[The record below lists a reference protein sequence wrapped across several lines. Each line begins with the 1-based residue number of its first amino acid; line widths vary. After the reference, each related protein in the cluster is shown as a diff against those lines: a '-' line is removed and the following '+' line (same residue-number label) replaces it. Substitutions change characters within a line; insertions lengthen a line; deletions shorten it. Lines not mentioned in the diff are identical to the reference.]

1 VGVSKLTICGKDP
14 MKLFVKSRA
23 TCLGL
28 ALRQPTTRQA
38 PIVAT
43 AVRNPASI
51 IAGLTL
57 LAWMALATTVSASS
71 GDRFNSAKLSQ
82 MDEEIQRAIA
92 EHKLPGGVLWVECKS
107 TNYHKAFGS
116 RSLIPTREAMTED
129 TIFDV
134 ASLTKVL
141 ATVPALMV
149 LYERGKVKLGEP
161 VVTYLPEFRG
171 GGKEAITVRHLLTH
185 TSGFGRGLSQEPDW
199 FDFKSAFNRI
209 CAQTLSEPPGTVFR
223 YSDLNFI
230 IVGEMVQ
237 RLAGM
242 KLEEFCAQEIFKPL
256 KMVDICFLPSQAVRS
271 RIAPTEKVGREVL
284 RGTVHDFKAQG
295 MGGVAGHAGLFT
307 TAADVARFARM
318 ILNQGKLD
326 DTRILKADTVN
337 LMTSVQSPAEVQA
350 RRGLGWD
357 IDSDF
362 SRPRGDLFPIGSFG
376 HTGFTGVCLWI
387 DPFSQTFWMFLS
399 NRIHPDPSGNIY
411 SLQKALATLAA
422 EAVNGFDFREVPGA
436 LTPQKTNNERK
447 Y

>member
-1 VGVSKLTICGKDP
+1 MNI
-14 MKLFVKSRA
+14 FVKSRTTGVGRA
-23 TCLGL
+23 FG
-28 ALRQPTTRQA
+28 QPAARHA
-38 PIVAT
+38 SIA
-43 AVRNPASI
+43 AREVRNTASRI
-51 IAGLTL
+51 SDVAL
-57 LAWMALATTVSASS
+57 LACLILTVTVAVSA

-82 MDEEIQRAIA
+82 MDEEIERAIA
-92 EHKLPGGVLWVECKS
+92 EHTLPGGVLWVECKGS
-107 TNYHKAFGS
+107 NYQKAFGS
-116 RSLIPTREAMTED
+116 RSVFPIREAMTKD

-149 LYERGKVKLGEP
+149 LYERGKVKLDEP
-161 VVTYLPEFRG
+161 VFTYLPEFKG

-185 TSGFGRGLSQEPDW
+185 TSGLGRSLSQEPDW
-199 FDFKSAFNRI
+199 SDFKSAFSML
-209 CAQTLSEPPGTVFR
+209 CAQTPSEPPGSAFL

-230 IVGEMVQ
+230 ILGEVAQ
-237 RLAGM
+237 RAAGM
-242 KLEEFCAQEIFKPL
+242 KLDEFCAREIFKPL
-256 KMVDICFLPSQAVRS
+256 KMVDTYFLPSQAIRS
-271 RIAPTEKVGREVL
+271 RIAPTEKVGRVVL

-318 ILNQGKLD
+318 MLNKGKLD
-326 DTRILKADTVN
+326 GSQVLKEETVN
-337 LMTSVQSPAEVQA
+337 LMTSVQSPGHVRA

-357 IDSDF
+357 IDSDY

-411 SLQKALATLAA
+411 PLQRTLATLAA
-422 EAVNGFDFREVPGA
+422 EAVIGFNFRDVPET
-436 LTPQKTNNERK
+436 LTPQKTNDERK

>member
-1 VGVSKLTICGKDP
+1 VY
-14 MKLFVKSRA
+14 
-23 TCLGL
+23 
-28 ALRQPTTRQA
+28 QEA
-38 PIVAT
+38 PIA
-43 AVRNPASI
+43 
-51 IAGLTL
+51 L
-57 LAWMALATTVSASS
+57 LASLALATAASASTE
-71 GDRFNSAKLSQ
+71 DRFNSAKLSQ

-92 EHKLPGGVLWVECKS
+92 EHKLPGGVLWVECKGS
-107 TNYHKAFGS
+107 NYHKAFGF
-116 RSLIPTREAMTED
+116 RSVFPTSEAMTED

-149 LYERGKVKLGEP
+149 LYERGKVKLDEP
-161 VVTYLPEFRG
+161 VFTYLPEFKG
-171 GGKEAITVRHLLTH
+171 GGKEAITIRHLLTH
-185 TSGFGRGLSQEPDW
+185 TSGFGRSLSNEPDW
-199 FDFKSAFNRI
+199 SDFKTAFSMV
-209 CAQTLSEPPGTVFR
+209 CAQSLSEPPGAAFR

-230 IVGEMVQ
+230 ILGELVQ
-237 RLAGM
+237 RLAGV
-242 KLEEFCAQEIFKPL
+242 KLDEFCAREIFKPL
-256 KMVDICFLPSQAVRS
+256 NMADTCFLPSPAVLS
-271 RIAPTEKVGREVL
+271 RVAPTEKVGRTVL
-284 RGTVHDFKAQG
+284 RGAVHDFKAQA

-326 DTRILKADTVN
+326 GTRILKAETVN
-337 LMTSVQSPAEVQA
+337 LMTSVQSPKQVRA

-376 HTGFTGVCLWI
+376 HSGFTGVCLWI

-411 SLQKALATLAA
+411 PLQNHLATLAA
-422 EAVNGFDFREVPGA
+422 EAVNGFDFRNVPEA
-436 LTPQKTNNERK
+436 LPPQSTNHERS

>member
-1 VGVSKLTICGKDP
+1 LAC
-14 MKLFVKSRA
+14 
-23 TCLGL
+23 L
-28 ALRQPTTRQA
+28 ALAAT
-38 PIVAT
+38 VA
-43 AVRNPASI
+43 AFA
-51 IAGLTL
+51 
-57 LAWMALATTVSASS
+57 

-82 MDEEIQRAIA
+82 MDEEIQRAIT
-92 EHKLPGGVLWVECKS
+92 EHKLPGGVLWIECQGS
-107 TNYHKAFGS
+107 NYHKAFGL
-116 RSLIPTREAMTED
+116 RSVFPTAEAMTED

-149 LYERGKVKLGEP
+149 LYERGKLKLEEP
-161 VVTYLPEFRG
+161 VVTYLPEFKG

-185 TSGFGRGLSQEPDW
+185 TSGFARGLGQEPDW
-199 FDFKSAFNRI
+199 FDFKSAFKMV
-209 CAQTLSEPPGTVFR
+209 CAETPSEPPGAAFL
-223 YSDLNFI
+223 YCDLNFI
-230 IVGEMVQ
+230 VLGEVLQ

-242 KLEEFCAQEIFKPL
+242 KLDEFCAREIFKPL
-256 KMVDICFLPSQAVRS
+256 KMVDTCFLPSVAVRL
-271 RIAPTEKVGREVL
+271 RIAPTEKVGRMVL

-318 ILNQGKLD
+318 VLNKGKLD
-326 DTRILKADTVN
+326 GSQILKAETVN
-337 LMTSVQSPAEVQA
+337 LMTSVQSPGHVRA

-411 SLQKALATLAA
+411 PLQRTLATLAA
-422 EAVNGFDFREVPGA
+422 EAVVGFDFRHVPET
-436 LTPQKTNNERK
+436 LTPQTTNDERK

>member
-1 VGVSKLTICGKDP
+1 
-14 MKLFVKSRA
+14 
-23 TCLGL
+23 
-28 ALRQPTTRQA
+28 
-38 PIVAT
+38 
-43 AVRNPASI
+43 
-51 IAGLTL
+51 
-57 LAWMALATTVSASS
+57 MALASTVSASS

-107 TNYHKAFGS
+107 SNYHKAFGF
-116 RSLIPTREAMTED
+116 RSLTPTRETMTED

-149 LYERGKVKLGEP
+149 LYERGRVKLEEP
-161 VVTYLPEFRG
+161 VVTYVPEFRG

-230 IVGEMVQ
+230 ILGEIVQ

-242 KLEEFCAQEIFKPL
+242 KLDEFCAQEIFKPL
-256 KMVDICFLPSQAVRS
+256 KMVDTCFLPSQALRS
-271 RIAPTEKVGREVL
+271 RIAPTEKVGRAVL

-307 TAADVARFARM
+307 TAADVSRFARM
-318 ILNQGKLD
+318 ILNQGRLD
-326 DTRILKADTVN
+326 DTRILKAETVN

-362 SRPRGDLFPIGSFG
+362 SRPRGDVFPVGSFG

-387 DPFSQTFWMFLS
+387 DPFSQTFWMFFS
-399 NRIHPDPSGNIY
+399 NRIHPEPSGNIY
-411 SLQKALATLAA
+411 PLQKELATLAA
-422 EAVNGFDFREVPGA
+422 EAINGFDFREVPGA